1 MKCLNKDP
9 AIRPVSVRALAQVI
23 APEVVTQPLFL
34 TPLPTAT
41 RSAPALQGNVHH
53 EVVFQRNSIL

>member
-23 APEVVTQPLFL
+23 APEVITQPLFL
-34 TPLPTAT
+34 TPLLLP
-41 RSAPALQGNVHH
+41 RALLLLIQGNVAH